1 MHIILQVGNKIFSS
15 YGNSDCGIILEYSGI
30 VSKENIIKWLDEEF
44 EIMTSEINI
53 DHTYSDFIVVT
64 MPYNDKVYSGKLIS
78 FFTALKHLSHID
90 SDEIKEYLS
99 NQKAQSYIKLQYGLR
114 DNKLISIQDIPKE
127 QKGLKC
133 NCRCTGCGMRL
144 QARIGNGKRQP
155 HFAHNNEACDIVVA
169 HQSALHILAKEII
182 QEEKKIGLPAL
193 KVNFDEISKNNMKS
207 GYYKLPDEMI
217 YKSAQTVACEQ
228 VVLEKKIS
236 DIVPDIIVKIGER
249 YCLIEIAVTHFVDE
263 TKTEKIKKLGLP
275 VIEIDL
281 SMLSGVELSRDNVK
295 KILLEESDLKY
306 WIHNPKKEEAIIWAT
321 NEYEKKDKEIRHIQ
335 EEIERTEREKR
346 QRRVEK
352 RKIAKEKIEQLQI
365 GNNYENEIKR
375 LRNDVAFM
383 NLFKHRSFYKDGMA
397 VPFYMD
403 IPITGEV
410 VFDCDKRIWQSAI
423 FDMFIYN
430 RRLDGK
436 PVVNIKKISK
446 WVTSYQQEF
455 KLNWDLVS
463 KAFIALKNSCY
474 ERSLLQMCIKE
485 YIEYLSLI
493 GFLSKIYYEVLSA
506 HNLTPP
512 NKEKAAELKAIINS
526 VNQYSWSV
534 TEKIYVMLNPNEYI
548 FSHNSIGKNASNL
561 TNKRINDISNIMK
574 EQKEKS
580 KQLKYNSGLEE
591 IMFNDSL
598 SRKENAVDSFG
609 FRWLTCTSC
618 GEIKRE
624 DEMVYLDGNEGLCRD
639 CSRRKI

>member
-1 MHIILQVGNKIFSS
+1 MNLILQNGNKIFSPYS
-15 YGNSDCGIILEYSGI
+15 NSDCSFLLEYDGE
-30 VSKENIIKWLDEEF
+30 VSKNSIIKWLAEKYEISTSQISIDSSHSNFVIVSISYHDEF
-44 EIMTSEINI
+44 
-53 DHTYSDFIVVT
+53 Y
-64 MPYNDKVYSGKLIS
+64 YGKLINLS
-78 FFTALKHLSHID
+78 TAIKHLTHAGV
-90 SDEIKEYLS
+90 DELKEYLLDQKNQS
-99 NQKAQSYIKLQYGLR
+99 NIKLQYGLR
-114 DNKLISIQDIPKE
+114 ENKLISINSISEE

-133 NCRCTGCGMRL
+133 NCYCPGCGMKL
-144 QARIGNGKRQP
+144 QARLGSGKRQP

-182 QEEKKIGLPAL
+182 QEEQKIGLPAL
-193 KVNFDEISKNNMKS
+193 KVGFDDIPKKNIKS
-207 GYYKLPDEMI
+207 DYYELPNELI
-217 YKSAQTVACEQ
+217 YKTAQTVVCDR

-352 RKIAKEKIEQLQI
+352 RKIAKGKIEQLQI

-410 VFDCDKRIWQSAI
+410 VFDCDRRIWQSAI
-423 FDMFIYN
+423 FDVFIYN

-534 TEKIYVMLNPNEYI
+534 TEEIYVMLNPNEYI
-548 FSHNSIGKNASNL
+548 FSHDSIGKNASNL